1 MQGSSE
7 RGAIQLPCEPQRARA
22 GRRES
27 LSAIHSHG
35 VGGPDR
41 ASRGCAHRS
50 RGGQDSRPARRR
62 RQQRGIPPAH
72 SPAGDRVLRWNRQ
85 VLSRR
90 CRVVW
95 FKRERDRERMRETSK
110 LDMYCCCYY
119 YIDKLSAFH
128 GSLSFRVL
136 LIIIIILLAMIF
148 QYSNHYQNLMLL
160 TS

>member
-1 MQGSSE
+1 
-7 RGAIQLPCEPQRARA
+7 
-22 GRRES
+22 
-27 LSAIHSHG
+27 
-35 VGGPDR
+35 
-41 ASRGCAHRS
+41 
-50 RGGQDSRPARRR
+50 
-62 RQQRGIPPAH
+62 
-72 SPAGDRVLRWNRQ
+72 
-85 VLSRR
+85 
-90 CRVVW
+90 
-95 FKRERDRERMRETSK
+95 MRETSK